1 MKDVFDFVKLRT
13 ILWISLVLP
22 AWSNPGVVVTLDSVA
37 QRVRADNPQLAAA
50 SCAIDE
56 ALGHARQAGR
66 LENPELEVE
75 MEHNDRFSERR
86 LELGLSQR
94 FPVTHRL
101 RLERDLGATEVQAAQ
116 REVAEATNALIGEA
130 RTAVVEVLALR
141 GRQDLVR
148 KQEELAQELADFTA
162 EIAEKGEGSVLDAG
176 QARLATARFSTEIR
190 RLAAEEQ
197 RAVGTLKPLLGLAPG
212 EALTVSGALPALQL
226 PEGADPTG
234 RPALE
239 VARLA
244 VLEAEQQAAI
254 ERTKRY
260 GDVQAGFFVA
270 GERVVD
276 APEAAEKEA
285 MVGIRFSIPLPFWD
299 RNEGNIEA
307 AEARAERRRREV
319 TALDQSIRLEAEAAR
334 NEMLEW
340 AKLAGEVGDALLP
353 QAAEQTE
360 LAEQAWRE
368 GQGDL
373 LTVLR
378 SREQRLELAAARLDA
393 LKNFHLARVRY
404 RTALGDF

>member
-1 MKDVFDFVKLRT
+1 MKLLLLSFLGL
-13 ILWISLVLP
+13 ILPV
-22 AWSNPGVVVTLDSVA
+22 WSEPGVVVTLESVA
-37 QRVRADNPQLAAA
+37 RRVRADNPELAAA
-50 SCAIDE
+50 NLAIQE
-56 ALGHARQAGR
+56 ALGRARQAGR
-66 LENPELEVE
+66 LENPELEIEV
-75 MEHNDRFSERR
+75 EHNERFAERR
-86 LELGLSQR
+86 LEIGLSQR
-94 FPVTHRL
+94 FPVTDRL
-101 RLERDLGATEVQAAQ
+101 KREKALGATAVQAAQ
-116 REVAEATNALIGEA
+116 REVAEVANQLIGEA
-130 RTAVVEVLALR
+130 RAKVIEALALR
-141 GRQDLVR
+141 GRRDLVR
-148 KQEELAQELADFTA
+148 QQEELSSELAGFTT

-197 RAVGTLKPLLGLAPG
+197 RLLGQLKPLLGMVPG
-212 EALTVSGALPALQL
+212 ESLTVSGSLPELALP
-226 PEGADPTG
+226 PGADPSG

-260 GDVQAGFFVA
+260 GDVEAGFFAA

-285 MVGIRFSIPLPFWD
+285 IVGLRFTVPLPFWD
-299 RNEGNIEA
+299 GNEGNIEA
-307 AEARAERRRREV
+307 AEARAERRRKEAA
-319 TALDQSIRLEAEAAR
+319 ALDRTIRLEAEAAR

-340 AKLAGEVGDALLP
+340 AKLAREVGDTLLP
-353 QAAEQTE
+353 QAAEQTD

-393 LKNFHLARVRY
+393 LRNFHLARVRY
-404 RTALGDF
+404 RTALGNF